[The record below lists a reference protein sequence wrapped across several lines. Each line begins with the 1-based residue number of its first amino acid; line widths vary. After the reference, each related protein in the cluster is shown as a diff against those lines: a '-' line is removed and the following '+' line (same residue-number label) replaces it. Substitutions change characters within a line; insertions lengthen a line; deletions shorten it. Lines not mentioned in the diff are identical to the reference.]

1 MAVIV
6 FGLVSIATIL
16 LTHVTSRRM
25 ELRLRERLA
34 GVATAEAAVRRLLDE
49 LPEAVMLLDS
59 EGRVLSANASA
70 TELCGI
76 EQTALIR

>member
-16 LTHVTSRRM
+16 LTYVTSRRM

-34 GVATAEAAVRRLLDE
+34 GVATAEA
-49 LPEAVMLLDS
+49 
-59 EGRVLSANASA
+59 GRAADCSTN
-70 TELCGI
+70 CPKP
-76 EQTALIR
+76 